1 MKLIAGPRSHF
12 ARSRLGRLRLGLA
25 ALVLAVLLQG
35 GAWAEGPLTEGGS
48 GVVREVVDGDTLV
61 LEDGTTVRLVGI
73 MTPKL
78 PLGRRGFATE
88 PLAHDAKAALEALT
102 LGRRVTLSYGG
113 QRIDRYGRA
122 LAHLHD
128 EDGLWI
134 QGELLRK
141 GLARVYTFSDNTAL
155 SARMLALEDETRRA
169 GAGVWTNGYYRVR
182 DTGETVEEIGSFQLV
197 EGRIVDAA
205 NVRGRAYLNFGADYR
220 SDFTITISPRD
231 MRTFRR
237 ADFDPTTLEGRR
249 VRVRGW
255 LKSLNGPMIEVTHPE
270 QIEVLEE

>member
-1 MKLIAGPRSHF
+1 MKLIGGPRGHF
-12 ARSRLGRLRLGLA
+12 ARVRLGLA
-25 ALVLAVLLQG
+25 ALGLGLLLHG
-35 GAWAEGPLTEGGS
+35 GAWADAGLTQGGS

-78 PLGRRGFATE
+78 PLGRRGFPTE

-113 QRIDRYGRA
+113 RRIDRYGRA
-122 LAHLHD
+122 LAHLQD

-134 QGELLRK
+134 QGELLRR
-141 GLARVYTFSDNTAL
+141 GLARVYTFSDNTAR
-155 SARMLALEDETRRA
+155 SARMLTLEDETRRA
-169 GAGVWTNGYYRVR
+169 EQGVWTLDYYHVLAPEE
-182 DTGETVEEIGSFQLV
+182 TGAAIGSFQLV
-197 EGRIVDAA
+197 EGRVVATA
-205 NVRGRAYLNFGADYR
+205 KVRGRAYLNFGPDYR
-220 SDFTITISPRD
+220 SDFTITISPKD
-231 MRTFRR
+231 MRAFRR
-237 ADFDPTTLEGRR
+237 AGVDPTSFDGRR